1 MCRWNAYFGQPV
13 LIDELLFRTQHSL
26 IDQSLHSRMGVETT
40 NGDGF
45 GVGWYRDGNGG
56 TPAPLPER
64 HAGVE
69 RREPARSRLAHRVAA
84 VPRPHPRDDR
94 NPGAADQLPSVPA
107 RALAVRAQRRHQ
119 RVPGMRRDLLF
130 AVDPSLFDGIAGST
144 DSEALFYLALTFG
157 LEDDPLGAVEQA
169 VGFVEAT
176 GRAHGIENPVQMT
189 LGFSDGERLYAVRY
203 SSEHRSRT
211 LFVSEDVESVR
222 ALHPDNARFQRMT
235 AEDRVVVSE
244 PVSDLPGAW
253 REVPESTA
261 LIIQRGPDEQREFHP
276 RVPSDARSA
285 APRSDGRGRELT
297 DRDREPPRLTRLP
310 RAGGAPHELCGER
323 ADEHRE
329 GGARRIALV
338 DAGDRPLA
346 LIPGSSAS
354 TAAAA
359 SSASQPSSAACGVQA
374 VRRSSRSSCA
384 GRRPSRSGSRKSA
397 RMPSR
402 DARKRFSSSTSGCA
416 A

>member
-45 GVGWYRDGNGG
+45 GVGWYRDGNDGSPARYRSVTPAWSDANLRDLASHIESPLFLAHIRATTG
-56 TPAPLPER
+56 TPVQQTNCHPFR
-64 HAGVE
+64 HGRWLFVHNGVIAGFQ
-69 RREPARSRLAHRVAA
+69 
-84 VPRPHPRDDR
+84 D
-94 NPGAADQLPSVPA
+94 
-107 RALAVRAQRRHQ
+107 
-119 RVPGMRRDLLF
+119 MRRDLVY
-130 AVDPSLFDGIAGST
+130 AVEASLFDGIAGST

-157 LEDDPLGAVEQA
+157 LEEDPLGAVEQA

-203 SSEHRSRT
+203 SSEQRSRT

-222 ALHPDNARFQRMT
+222 ALYPDNARFQRMT

-261 LIIQRGPDEQREFHP
+261 LIIKRGPDEQREFHP

-285 APRSDGRGRELT
+285 APRSE
-297 DRDREPPRLTRLP
+297 
-310 RAGGAPHELCGER
+310 
-323 ADEHRE
+323 
-329 GGARRIALV
+329 AL
-338 DAGDRPLA
+338 
-346 LIPGSSAS
+346 
-354 TAAAA
+354 AA
-359 SSASQPSSAACGVQA
+359 S
-374 VRRSSRSSCA
+374 
-384 GRRPSRSGSRKSA
+384 
-397 RMPSR
+397 
-402 DARKRFSSSTSGCA
+402 
-416 A
+416 